1 MSDNS
6 ESKVTAAASRR
17 ILVIEDNSDS
27 AEVLQTFLEINGH
40 EITVKPN
47 ASEGLRAAQ
56 TSVPDIII
64 CDISL
69 SGDLDGYDVAE
80 EIRRH
85 EEFQSTFLIALSGFG
100 RPEDKEKSKS
110 AGFNEHLTKPTDF
123 NAFGRDERVGG
134 FRLRDDLR
142 AAEVA
147 ARRGFGRRKINDRAA
162 RIAARLHRV
171 LRHRLQLLHSAPQEF
186 VIIALV
192 DRAGGSDFLR
202 IRAVR
207 TRELVQTSVENHVRA
222 AVRAQKAID
231 IFLIYFRGIFHIA
244 DS

>member
-6 ESKVTAAASRR
+6 EKDGAAVSRR

-40 EITVKPN
+40 EITVKHN
-47 ASEGLRAAQ
+47 ASEGLASARV
-56 TSVPDIII
+56 SVPDVVI

-85 EEFQSTFLIALSGFG
+85 DGLKSIFLIALSGFG

-123 NAFGRDERVGG
+123 DALIE
-134 FRLRDDLR
+134 L
-142 AAEVA
+142 
-147 ARRGFGRRKINDRAA
+147 INNFDR
-162 RIAARLHRV
+162 
-171 LRHRLQLLHSAPQEF
+171 S
-186 VIIALV
+186 
-192 DRAGGSDFLR
+192 
-202 IRAVR
+202 
-207 TRELVQTSVENHVRA
+207 
-222 AVRAQKAID
+222 
-231 IFLIYFRGIFHIA
+231 
-244 DS
+244 

>member
-6 ESKVTAAASRR
+6 GTEYTTAVSRR

-40 EITVKPN
+40 DIIVKTN
-47 ASEGLRAAQ
+47 AADGLESARTA
-56 TSVPDIII
+56 VPDVVI

-85 EEFQSTFLIALSGFG
+85 EEIKSIFMIALSGFG

-123 NAFGRDERVGG
+123 DALLELINNFDER
-134 FRLRDDLR
+134 
-142 AAEVA
+142 
-147 ARRGFGRRKINDRAA
+147 
-162 RIAARLHRV
+162 
-171 LRHRLQLLHSAPQEF
+171 
-186 VIIALV
+186 
-192 DRAGGSDFLR
+192 
-202 IRAVR
+202 
-207 TRELVQTSVENHVRA
+207 
-222 AVRAQKAID
+222 
-231 IFLIYFRGIFHIA
+231 
-244 DS
+244 